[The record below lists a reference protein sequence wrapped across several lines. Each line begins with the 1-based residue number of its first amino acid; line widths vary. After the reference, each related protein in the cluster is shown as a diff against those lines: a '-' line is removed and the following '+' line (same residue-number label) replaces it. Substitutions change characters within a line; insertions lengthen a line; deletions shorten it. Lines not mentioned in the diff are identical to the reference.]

1 MPGLRPRGALQQ
13 HQFGQLLGTGQL
25 APGQQLWRTHR
36 HHLFAEQLHASGPRP
51 SALAIEEHHIS
62 RALQQGER
70 LHLVANVQVDIAV
83 PFAKTFQM
91 RDQPAHAKTRLSGYF
106 QYLGLFAVGEHIA
119 AGHIYLGEDLVDL
132 RQVQA
137 AGRGKLQAPA
147 DAQEQVVAQHV
158 FQLRHLLADRALG
171 QVQFF
176 GGTGK
181 TQMAGCSFK
190 ALQGGHGG
198 YQAF

>member
-1 MPGLRPRGALQQ
+1 M
-13 HQFGQLLGTGQL
+13 T
-25 APGQQLWRTHR
+25 
-36 HHLFAEQLHASGPRP
+36 
-51 SALAIEEHHIS
+51 SA
-62 RALQQGER
+62 RYR
-70 LHLVANVQVDIAV
+70 L
-83 PFAKTFQM
+83 
-91 RDQPAHAKTRLSGYF
+91 PAGVSCK
-106 QYLGLFAVGEHIA
+106 Q
-119 AGHIYLGEDLVDL
+119 
-132 RQVQA
+132 
-137 AGRGKLQAPA
+137 PA